1 MNLDALFDLV
11 EQYEIIT
18 IYRHVSPDS
27 DALGSQ
33 FGLKQWITDTYP
45 NKKVYALGS
54 DNGSK
59 ESNFPPIDKASDEDI
74 KSSLAIILDTANS
87 ARIDDERWSLAKCK
101 LKIDHHIIVEE
112 FADVEVVD
120 DLFGATCEILAYMFE
135 THNIKLSSTC
145 AQYLYGGLIADT
157 LRFSISTITPRT
169 LRTAAYLLEAGVDIA
184 KANESNFSTSLKLYR
199 YENYIRSTCTILE
212 GHVAYSIIRKE
223 DYEQFGLTF
232 NEAKEKVFVMGGV
245 HEFEAW
251 ALFVEKEKD
260 EQGNCL
266 FNGSLRSKKKT
277 INDIANKYHGGGHRF
292 ACGVKGLNE
301 DDIERLLQDLV
312 NRVCE

>member
-1 MNLDALFDLV
+1 MNVHVLFDLV

-33 FGLKQWITDTYP
+33 FGLKQWILDTYP
-45 NKKVYALGS
+45 DKKVYALGS

-59 ESNFPPIDKASDEDI
+59 ESSFPELDQISDEVVA
-74 KSSLAIILDTANS
+74 SSLAIILDTANS
-87 ARIDDERWSLAKCK
+87 ARIDDERWSLAKYK
-101 LKIDHHIIVEE
+101 LKIDHHIIVEKY
-112 FADVEVVD
+112 ADVEVVE

-135 THNIKLSSTC
+135 AHQSKLSSTC

-157 LRFSISTITPRT
+157 LRFSISTITPGT
-169 LRTAAYLLEAGVDIA
+169 LRTAAYLLEAGVDTA
-184 KANESNFSTSLKLYR
+184 KANEMNFSTSLKLFR
-199 YENYIRSTCTILE
+199 YENYIRNTCKIIDE
-212 GHVAYSIIRKE
+212 HVAYCIIHKE

-260 EQGNCL
+260 EQGDCVY
-266 FNGSLRSKKKT
+266 NGSLRSKRKT
-277 INDIANKYHGGGHRF
+277 INDIANAHHGGGHRF
-292 ACGVKGLNE
+292 ACGVKGLRQV
-301 DDIERLLQDLV
+301 DIEQLLQDLIKRV
-312 NRVCE
+312 NE